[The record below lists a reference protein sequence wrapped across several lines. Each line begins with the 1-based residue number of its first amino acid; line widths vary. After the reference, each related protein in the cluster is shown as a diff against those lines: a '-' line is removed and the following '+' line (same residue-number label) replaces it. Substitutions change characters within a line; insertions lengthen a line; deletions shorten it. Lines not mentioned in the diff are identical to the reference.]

1 MTTTLES
8 LTGKDYVSHSAINTW
23 LNCGWQYYLSRVH
36 HVPEN
41 PSYWLVGGKA
51 VHECT
56 EKYDFGHL
64 KDVNEDFL
72 EAWNRNYEQS
82 DNGLPFRAGGRA
94 TKAYPDKEDAS
105 WWLQHGPQ
113 MVSDWITWRHESGY
127 QMFVLPEGEQAIETE
142 LSQELAGVKMRG
154 FLDRLMVSPDGE
166 VVVVDIKTG
175 SKAPGT
181 DTQLGTYAILV
192 EKTFGVKVTKG
203 AYWMSRT
210 GELTPLID
218 LTHHTEA
225 RLASHINGF
234 KRAIENKIFLPNPGF
249 MCGTCSVNKACF
261 AVNGPDSHLYPEL
274 LVEEN

>member
-1 MTTTLES
+1 MTLEN

-23 LNCGWQYYLSRVH
+23 LNCGWQFYLSRVQR
-36 HVPEN
+36 VPEN
-41 PSYWLVGGKA
+41 PSYWLAGGKA

-56 EKYDFGHL
+56 EKYDLGHL

-72 EAWNRNYEQS
+72 EAWNRNYKES

-94 TKAYPDKEDAS
+94 TKAYPNKEDAS
-105 WWLQHGPQ
+105 WWLDKGPE
-113 MVSDWITWRHESGY
+113 MVNAWINWRHTSGF
-127 QMFVLPEGEQAIETE
+127 QMFVMPDGNQAVETE

-166 VVVVDIKTG
+166 VVVVDIKTS
-175 SKAPGT
+175 SKEPAS
-181 DTQLGTYAILV
+181 DSQLGTYAILV
-192 EKTFGVKVTKG
+192 EKTYGIKVTKG
-203 AYWMSRT
+203 AYWMART

-234 KRAIENKIFLPNPGF
+234 KRAIENQIFLPNIGF

-261 AVNGPDSHLYPEL
+261 AVNGADSHLYPEL
-274 LVEEN
+274 SLTEEN